1 MATAPV
7 RKKTYSEIYT
17 ATQEAERLL
26 GEADS
31 GLDAALRRIHDNL
44 ADPRTSY
51 IKKVMGKVDDEN
63 DPVSYT
69 HLTLPTN

>member
-1 MATAPV
+1 MAAAPV
-7 RKKTYSEIYT
+7 RNKTYSEIYT

-31 GLDAALRRIHDNL
+31 GLDAALRRMHDNL

-51 IKKVMGKVDDEN
+51 IKK
-63 DPVSYT
+63 DPC
-69 HLTLPTN
+69 LD